1 MAYLTQKV
9 INGYGPY
16 LYLQETVPNG
26 KGGYVSRHL
35 AYVGKLG
42 ADAEPGRS
50 IEVPANAETGWRGG
64 RVAVPTMN
72 DATRERL
79 RPTAAA
85 RLELQPYLTRYRL
98 TSERRRYERAAVE
111 RLPENRRGV
120 YAIWTETGRRGAT
133 ALYVGKSAA
142 DVRGR
147 LLEHLDGNSGNP
159 ELARR
164 LQRDRARLRFSV
176 AYPASDGDM
185 DRLEAAAIRAWQ
197 PAGNRH
203 NR

>member
-1 MAYLTQKV
+1 MAYIAQKV

-16 LYLQETVPNG
+16 LYLQETIPNG

-42 ADAEPGRS
+42 ADAEPGGS

-64 RVAVPTMN
+64 RVAVPAMT
-72 DATRERL
+72 DAIRDRL
-79 RPTAAA
+79 RPTATA

-98 TSERRRYERAAVE
+98 TSERRRYDRAAVA

-120 YAIWTETGRRGAT
+120 YAIWAETGRRGAI
-133 ALYVGKSAA
+133 ALYVGKSAT

-147 LLEHLDGNSGNP
+147 LLEHLDGDSDNP

-164 LQRDRARLRFSV
+164 MKRDRAGLRFSV
-176 AYPASDGDM
+176 AYPASDAEAAQ
-185 DRLEAAAIRAWQ
+185 LEAAAIRAWQ
-197 PAGNRH
+197 PAGNKN